1 MKLLVTETDP
11 MVRQWL
17 DAEAAG
23 MGVTMVF
30 AGSRDEALRAIDAEL
45 PDCVVLDA
53 SSSSAEVDEPLWRRL
68 RSAPA
73 TRDLPLLLYSSSSR
87 WQRVAEL
94 AASDVDGFLARPFT
108 PEALFCAA
116 QRAAARRT
124 PGVQA

>member
-30 AGSRDEALRAIDAEL
+30 AGTQDEALRAIDTEL

-53 SSSSAEVDEPLWRRL
+53 SSSANAEEPLWRRL
-68 RSAPA
+68 RSAPE
-73 TRDLPLLLYSSSSR
+73 TQHLPLLLYSSSSR

-94 AASDVDGFLARPFT
+94 AASDVDGFIARPFT
-108 PEALFCAA
+108 PEALFSAA
-116 QRAAARRT
+116 QRAASRRGT
-124 PGVQA
+124 VQA

>member
-1 MKLLVTETDP
+1 MKLLVTEKDP

-17 DAEAAG
+17 GAEAAG
-23 MGVTMVF
+23 LGVTMVF
-30 AGSRDEALRAIDAEL
+30 AESRDEALRAIGVES

-53 SSSSAEVDEPLWRRL
+53 SSSAGELDAPLWTQL

-73 TRDLPLLLYSSSSR
+73 TQHLPLLLYSSSTR

-94 AASDVDGFLARPFT
+94 AASDVDGFIARPFT

-116 QRAAARRT
+116 QRAAARRGT
-124 PGVQA
+124 FQA

>member
-11 MVRQWL
+11 LVRQWL
-17 DAEAAG
+17 GAEAAG
-23 MGVTMVF
+23 LGVTMVF
-30 AGSRDEALRAIDAEL
+30 AGSRDEALRAIDDEL

-53 SSSSAEVDEPLWRRL
+53 SSSASAEIDEPLWRKL

-73 TRDLPLLLYSSSSR
+73 TQHLPLLLYSSSSR

-94 AASDVDGFLARPFT
+94 AASDVDGFIARPFT

-116 QRAAARRT
+116 QRAASRRAAA
-124 PGVQA
+124 QA